1 MKTKE
6 ILKKF
11 LQALGVIAIALVFV
25 GLGNW
30 QLDRAAV
37 VKELNAAA
45 KVIDPKIYSLSDLA
59 APTVALDSRNV
70 NKQVAVSGFYV
81 ANFKAP
87 LQSDK
92 DGVVSDWEVALL
104 QVDGSGPLSGILV
117 VRGLWADRLLN
128 PDIAM
133 STRIE
138 LVGTMQPH
146 QNDDRTENVPGVIS
160 RLDSS
165 VIVGQADL
173 QLYDGFIVAQSEDT
187 RAGELQRTRVVA
199 EAPVSRVAGYYW
211 QHISYVAIWWLM
223 AAIVLYLPFYRRKAG
238 KEAIGLPL

>member
-1 MKTKE
+1 MKTRS
-6 ILKKF
+6 IINKF
-11 LQALGVIAIALVFV
+11 LQALGVIALALVFV

-30 QLDRAAV
+30 QLDRAGV

-45 KVIDPKIYSLSDLA
+45 KVIDPKIYSLSELA

-70 NKQVAVSGFYV
+70 NKQVAVSGFYT

-87 LQSDK
+87 LQSDI

-104 QVDGSGPLSGILV
+104 QVDGSDPISGILV
-117 VRGLWADRLLN
+117 VRGLWSDRLLN
-128 PDIAM
+128 PAVAM
-133 STRIE
+133 STKID

-146 QNDDRTENVPGVIS
+146 QNDDRAENVPGIIS

-173 QLYDGFIVAQSEDT
+173 QLFDGFIVAKSEAT
-187 RAGELQRTRVVA
+187 RSNELIRTRVVA

-223 AAIVLYLPFYRRKAG
+223 AAIVLYLPFYRRSIAS
-238 KEAIGLPL
+238 

>member
-1 MKTKE
+1 MKTRS
-6 ILKKF
+6 IINKF
-11 LQALGVIAIALVFV
+11 LQALGVIALALVFV

-30 QLDRAAV
+30 QLDRAGI

-45 KVIDPKIYSLSDLA
+45 KVIDLKVYSLSELA

-70 NKQVAVSGFYV
+70 NKQVAVSGFYI

-92 DGVVSDWEVALL
+92 EGVVSDWEVALL
-104 QVDGSGPLSGILV
+104 QVDGSDPISGILV
-117 VRGLWADRLLN
+117 VRGLWSDRLLN
-128 PDIAM
+128 PEVAM
-133 STRIE
+133 STKID

-146 QNDDRTENVPGVIS
+146 QNDDRAENVPGIIS

-173 QLYDGFIVAQSEDT
+173 QLFDGFIVAQSEAT
-187 RAGELQRTRVVA
+187 RSDELIRTRVVA

-223 AAIVLYLPFYRRKAG
+223 AAIVLYLPFYRRSIAS
-238 KEAIGLPL
+238 

>member
-1 MKTKE
+1 MKTRS
-6 ILKKF
+6 IINKF
-11 LQALGVIAIALVFV
+11 LQALGVIALALVFV

-30 QLDRAAV
+30 QLDRAGI
-37 VKELNAAA
+37 VKELNAAT
-45 KVIDPKIYSLSDLA
+45 KVIDPKVYSLSELA

-70 NKQVAVSGFYV
+70 NKQVAVSGFYI

-92 DGVVSDWEVALL
+92 EGVVSDWEVALL
-104 QVDGSGPLSGILV
+104 QVDGSDPISGILV
-117 VRGLWADRLLN
+117 VRGLWSDRLLN
-128 PDIAM
+128 PEVAM
-133 STRIE
+133 STKID

-146 QNDDRTENVPGVIS
+146 QNDDRAENVPGIIS

-173 QLYDGFIVAQSEDT
+173 QLFDGFIVAQSEAT
-187 RAGELQRTRVVA
+187 RSDELIRTRVVA

-223 AAIVLYLPFYRRKAG
+223 AAIVLYLPFYRRSIAS
-238 KEAIGLPL
+238 